1 MLRAIIRGVIQ
12 FECPHC
18 VTIQKIRTNNLR
30 GQTMECPHCRH
41 QFAYGLVL
49 AKVPVGGRRLGRE
62 PMDTI
67 IIEDGLWRHGAPINK
82 KLCTR
87 CSHELFDE
95 PLERERQ
102 RQEDR
107 VRV

>member
-1 MLRAIIRGVIQ
+1 MLRARIRGVIV
-12 FECPHC
+12 FECPNC
-18 VTIQKIRTNNLR
+18 FGYQKIRSQPLR
-30 GQTMECPHCRH
+30 GHVLECPECHH
-41 QFAYGLVL
+41 VFAYGLVL
-49 AKVPVGGRRLGRE
+49 AKMPPCPRRGRE

-67 IIEDGLWRHGAPINK
+67 LIEDGLWRSGARINQQ
-82 KLCTR
+82 LCTR